1 MPARGPV
8 PPPSASFLEKK
19 LEEQLLRLPHSHKG
33 PEAPVSRKD
42 PVTVLVWPLHGPLL
56 SGLPAEAS
64 ALYCEP
70 RAQLLKLH
78 SRKPGQ
84 PSPWWSGDPDRALFA
99 ASCRNA
105 NSGTPVQEKE
115 EKGEKMTGGKSELLQ

>member
-19 LEEQLLRLPHSHKG
+19 LEEQLLRPPMAVPG
-33 PEAPVSRKD
+33 A
-42 PVTVLVWPLHGPLL
+42 
-56 SGLPAEAS
+56 GLPAEAS
-64 ALYCEP
+64 ALHCEP